1 MDKQT
6 NDKQKKK
13 GIEEGEVCGLSRL
26 EQKVKNNRTKKKK
39 KEEHRRAHFPLSSV
53 HHLTFL
59 V

>member
-26 EQKVKNNRTKKKK
+26 EQKVKNKTTKKKK
-39 KEEHRRAHFPLSSV
+39 RRRA
-53 HHLTFL
+53 
-59 V
+59 